1 MPRKKPERKAKGN
14 DVLERRIKDFGE
26 EVQELG
32 ERLGKRMEELGKRAE
47 KKDHS
52 HESWFSST
60 FGLVGP
66 FVSSVLG
73 IAVFAIFTWI
83 LTIINVPVQSGFLS
97 NITSFLMANI
107 GIFFLIM
114 LYFSY
119 TSYFSKSEPALYW
132 PVSPI
137 FTALG
142 IVIGFWVASEAI
154 KIVNI
159 PLGISWLWTVAVEI
173 GRNLFLLFWL
183 AMLLGYLVLLL
194 RSTGCCEDGSS
205 PRSAPKAS
213 VKAVEQRRLYR
224 SGREKILG
232 GVCGG
237 ISEYLGIDPVIVRI
251 LFVLAALAWG
261 FGIVLYII
269 LWIIMPR
276 NPKHKW

>member
-1 MPRKKPERKAKGN
+1 
-14 DVLERRIKDFGE
+14 
-26 EVQELG
+26 
-32 ERLGKRMEELGKRAE
+32 
-47 KKDHS
+47 
-52 HESWFSST
+52 
-60 FGLVGP
+60 
-66 FVSSVLG
+66 
-73 IAVFAIFTWI
+73 VFAIFAWI
-83 LTIINVPVQSGFLS
+83 LTMVNVPVQSGFLS

-107 GIFFLIM
+107 GIFFLIL

-142 IVIGFWVASEAI
+142 VVIGFWVASEAI

-159 PLGISWLWTVAVEI
+159 PLGISWLWTIAFEI
-173 GRNLFLLFWL
+173 GRNLFLIFWL

-194 RSTGCCEDGSS
+194 RSTEERGAE
-205 PRSAPKAS
+205 APAGRAAKAV
-213 VKAVEQRRLYR
+213 VKAVEQKRLYR

-276 NPKHKW
+276 NPRHRWS